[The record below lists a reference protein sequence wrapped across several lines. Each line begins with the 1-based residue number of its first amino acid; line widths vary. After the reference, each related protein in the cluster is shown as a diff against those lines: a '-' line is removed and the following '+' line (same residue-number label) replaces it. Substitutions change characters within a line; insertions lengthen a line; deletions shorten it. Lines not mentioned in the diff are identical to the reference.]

1 MSDTIARLNAALA
14 DRYRLE
20 EKIGAGGMAT
30 VYLAHDL
37 RHNRKVALKVLRPD
51 LAALIGADRFLKEIE
66 TTANLQHPHILPL
79 HDSGE
84 ANGFLYYVMPFVE
97 GDTLRDK
104 LTREKQ
110 LSVDEAIDLIRGVA
124 AALDYAHRNG
134 VIHRDVKPENV
145 LLHDGQAT
153 VADFGI
159 ALAVRQAGGTRLTE
173 TGLSIG
179 TPSYMSPEQ
188 AMGDR
193 ELDARS
199 DIYSLGAMLY
209 EMLAGEPPFVGGN
222 AQAIVAKILTEAP
235 PLVTKARATVPPHV
249 AATIQKALARL
260 PADRFS
266 TAADFTAAL
275 LNPGFTTGTVTNLD
289 GQPKR
294 SLWNPFSLAATAVA
308 IAAIVVAGWVLLRPI
323 AKPVTRVVLGFAA
336 GQPVPAY
343 YGGPTDD
350 RLALSPDGT
359 RLVYQVGTNGDHF
372 LVVRHLA
379 QLEARTLPGT
389 EDGGYPDISP
399 DGERVAFL
407 DRGGVTPRIKV
418 VSLAGGPATTV
429 VEGDVG
435 SPPAWSSRGELYFL
449 DGSGF
454 VVRKVSAGG
463 GPVEEVVRLTP
474 PGDLPG
480 SRAATTNPTLGLG
493 TGQTFGV
500 STGTGRFNHPQVL
513 PTGGLLLTWV
523 PRDNRATNF
532 GLYAADPAT
541 GATRLLMGGAAQG
554 RYASSGHLVYVT
566 INDQDFSGTLM
577 AVRFDLRQMEIRGR
591 PLAVTEG
598 LDVRNRGNLDLSISD
613 DGTLIYSTL
622 GAPATEDFVWVSR
635 DGTVEMVDPTW
646 TGYHEFEGLALSP
659 DGTRLAVELAQD
671 GRTDIWIKQLD
682 RGPLS
687 RLTFDGS
694 DNIDPSWSTDG
705 RWVSFHSVQDSTLG
719 MWRRAADGSGPP
731 EPLFDIQGPTVT
743 RWSPD
748 GGWLLGVHFSPEGSD
763 VVAMEIGVDS
773 QPRPLVA
780 ERFNETTP
788 ALSPD
793 GRWLAYA
800 SDESGRLEIYVRPFP
815 DVGSGRW
822 QISTDGGVEP
832 LWGPNGRELFYRSS
846 DGDVVQVVDLSR
858 GPNTPIHMTP
868 IRPGVTL
875 ELNDGEV
882 LYAISPDGTRLM
894 MIQQAG
900 SGDATGDIILV
911 RNWFE
916 ELKRQV
922 PE

>member
-1 MSDTIARLNAALA
+1 MSDTNARLHAALA

-20 EKIGAGGMAT
+20 EEIGAGGMAT

-84 ANGFLYYVMPFVE
+84 ADGFLYYVMPFVE

-134 VIHRDVKPENV
+134 VIHRDVKPENI
-145 LLHDGQAT
+145 LIHDGQAT

-235 PLVTKARATVPPHV
+235 PLVTKARASVPAHV

-266 TAADFTAAL
+266 TASDFAAALVNPAFTAQVPAERGVDA
-275 LNPGFTTGTVTNLD
+275 PR
-289 GQPKR
+289 P
-294 SLWNPFSLAATAVA
+294 LWNPLSLGASALALLAITVAARAV
-308 IAAIVVAGWVLLRPI
+308 LRPDV
-323 AKPVTRVVLGFAA
+323 KPVTRVVLGFA
-336 GQPVPAY
+336 GGEPIPAY
-343 YGGPTDD
+343 TGAPTYD
-350 RLALSPDGT
+350 RLALSPDGS
-359 RLVYQVGTNGDHF
+359 RLVYQTAGEGGPF
-372 LVVRHLA
+372 LVVRELD
-379 QLEARTLPGT
+379 QLGARPLPGT
-389 EDGGYPDISP
+389 EGGGYPVISP

-407 DRGGVTPRIKV
+407 VEGSTPRIKV

-429 VEGDVG
+429 VESDVG
-435 SPPAWSSRGELYFL
+435 SGPAWGSRGDLYYL
-449 DGSGF
+449 DATGLGL
-454 VVRKVSAGG
+454 RTVSASG
-463 GPVEEVVRLTP
+463 GPIESLVQLAP
-474 PGDLPG
+474 PGDTPG
-480 SRAATTNPTLGLG
+480 SAAPTSTGVKGGLGG
-493 TGQTFGV
+493 TGQTFGL
-500 STGTGRFNHPQVL
+500 SSGTGRYNHLRVL
-513 PTGGLLLTWV
+513 PGGGLLATWV
-523 PRDNRATNF
+523 PRDGRATNF
-532 GLYAADPAT
+532 GLYTIDQT
-541 GATRLLMGGAAQG
+541 SGATRLLMGGVAQG
-554 RYASSGHLVYVT
+554 WYAVSGHLVYVT

-577 AVRFDLRQMEIRGR
+577 AAPFDPGSMAIRGR
-591 PLAVTEG
+591 PIAITEG
-598 LDVRNRGNLDLSISD
+598 LDVRNRGNLDLSIAN
-613 DGTLIYSTL
+613 DGTLVYGAL

-635 DGTVEMVDPTW
+635 DGTVSMVDPTW

-659 DGTRLAVELAQD
+659 DGSRLAVEMAQE

-682 RGPLS
+682 QGPLS
-687 RLTFDGS
+687 RLTFDGT
-694 DNIDPSWSTDG
+694 DNLDPSWSADG
-705 RWVSFHSVQDSTLG
+705 QWVSFHSVQDTLLA
-719 MWRRAADGSGPP
+719 MWRRRADGSGPP
-731 EPLFDIQGPTVT
+731 ESLFDVTGPIVT
-743 RWSPD
+743 RWSSD
-748 GGWLLGVHFSPEGSD
+748 GQWLLGLMFGREGTD
-763 VVAMEIGVDS
+763 IQVMQIGVDS
-773 QPRPLVA
+773 QARSLVA
-780 ERFNETTP
+780 DRFNETTP

-793 GRWLAYA
+793 ARWLAYA
-800 SDESGRLEIYVRPFP
+800 SDESGRSEIYIRPFP

-822 QISTDGGVEP
+822 QISTNGGEEP
-832 LWGPNGRELFYRSS
+832 LWGPDGRELYYRSD
-846 DGDVVQVVDLSR
+846 DGQNLQVVVLSS
-858 GPNTPIHMTP
+858 GPSTPMHRLP
-868 IRPGVTL
+868 IRPGVRL
-875 ELNDGEV
+875 ESNNDEV
-882 LYAISPDGTRLM
+882 LYAVSPDGR
-894 MIQQAG
+894 
-900 SGDATGDIILV
+900 
-911 RNWFE
+911 R
-916 ELKRQV
+916 
-922 PE
+922 